1 MASKLYSLSAADN
14 YIQKISDELLDIITV
29 PGSLLDTYILIHISG
44 VVEVLEETYLNCWS
58 SAYKRH
64 IYRKCVPA
72 HYKDI
77 LSEYGY

>member
-14 YIQKISDELLDIITV
+14 YIQKVSNELLDIITI

-64 IYRKCVPA
+64 IYRKRIPTR
-72 HYKDI
+72 YKDI